1 MFFRY
6 YTYIF
11 YLLNFLRIHISLHY
25 LYYFTSFIFYINDIS
40 IIYPLCFVVSD
51 NFSCFPMINL
61 VSLLERKKN
70 LKMIILTYGRKY
82 LEVTV
87 PRDRT

>member
-11 YLLNFLRIHISLHY
+11 YLLNFLKIHISLHY

-51 NFSCFPMINL
+51 NFSCFPIINL
-61 VSLLERKKN
+61 VSLLERKKKSKN
-70 LKMIILTYGRKY
+70 DNINIWKKILGGHCTKG
-82 LEVTV
+82 
-87 PRDRT
+87 